1 MALQEYTPTQWED
14 APSSETP
21 ITAEN
26 LNHIEGGISGANVAL
41 RALESAGVSPEL
53 IVNTIK
59 AVIDDLLIS
68 NVLYSSNGKL
78 YYEDLDGIVW
88 NLDISS

>member
-21 ITAEN
+21 ITAAN
-26 LNHIEGGISGANVAL
+26 LNNMESGISGANVAL

-78 YYEDLDGIVW
+78 YYEDLNGTVW

>member
-1 MALQEYTPTQWED
+1 MAVQEYTPTLWED

-21 ITAEN
+21 INAEN
-26 LNHIEGGISGANVAL
+26 LNHMENGISSANVAL

-59 AVIDDLLIS
+59 AVINELLIS
-68 NVLYSSNGKL
+68 NVLYSVRGKL
-78 YYEDLDGIVW
+78 YYEDLDGTVW
-88 NLDISS
+88 DLDLSS